1 MLRFI
6 VSLASILCSAAAL
19 LADPVSVTLS
29 AATLDKAIRD
39 LKFTSG
45 AELQT
50 MSIFKRQRSRAFTY
64 RGTQAITFYRE
75 SAELD
80 TDGKPIR
87 IIVAKAHI
95 PSESGQ
101 YLLLFATK
109 TTTPEVYEV
118 LVIPDDWKVFKP
130 GTCRFLNLAPFEI
143 ALKINEKLYRIKAQN
158 YTDVQGDFRD
168 GSHQEAMMISLPDD
182 TKPRRIFDGF
192 IYFTE
197 RQRTIYVI
205 IPKSGRTDGS
215 VNFLSIPQ
223 AASTESGVTW

>member
-50 MSIFKRQRSRAFTY
+50 LSIFKRQRCRAFTY
-64 RGTQAITFYRE
+64 RGTKAITFYRE

-80 TDGKPIR
+80 TNGKPIR

-95 PSESGQ
+95 PNESGQ
-101 YLLLFATK
+101 YLLLFSTK

-223 AASTESGVTW
+223 AASTESDVTR